1 MSEVVYRSHVR
12 IERVKGPV
20 RRAYLPA
27 ETKPVIF
34 GVHGAVAEH
43 YKVPPAVLEP
53 HATTLDY
60 IVAAAAGWL
69 TGTFGGALEAR
80 QIDASNERLVS
91 ETVGE
96 VELEDHVLVIRRI
109 HVVLKLKAEESQRE
123 TAIRVHGF
131 YADKCPV
138 YRTLK
143 PAIAITTEL
152 VFEALT
158 A

>member
-1 MSEVVYRSHVR
+1 M
-12 IERVKGPV
+12 
-20 RRAYLPA
+20 
-27 ETKPVIF
+27 
-34 GVHGAVAEH
+34 
-43 YKVPPAVLEP
+43 
-53 HATTLDY
+53 
-60 IVAAAAGWL
+60 
-69 TGTFGGALEAR
+69 
-80 QIDASNERLVS
+80 S

-109 HVVLKLKAEESQRE
+109 HVVLRLKAEESQRE

-143 PAIAITTEL
+143 TAIAITTEL